1 MAARFLFQL
10 QPLLDERERAE
21 RKKHEVFG
29 ACRRV
34 AAESAS
40 TIVRIAQARQ
50 RCERFL
56 ARAGRAGA
64 VRDARLFDA
73 HLRSL
78 EATFE
83 RERLR
88 YAELQARC
96 ERAREELL
104 GARLE
109 RRVIEKIKQR
119 RRRAFDLGEA
129 RREELEID
137 EANARRGIAR

>member
-1 MAARFLFQL
+1 MAARFLFRL

-21 RKKHEVFG
+21 REKHEAFG
-29 ACRRV
+29 ACRRT

-40 TIVRIAQARQ
+40 AIVRITQAGR

-56 ARAGRAGA
+56 AGAGRAGA
-64 VRDARLFDA
+64 VRDAKLFDA

-83 RERLR
+83 RECLCH
-88 YAELQARC
+88 AELQAC
-96 ERAREELL
+96 SERAREELL
-104 GARLE
+104 AARLE

-119 RRRAFDLGEA
+119 RHRAFDLGEA